1 MSTEHHVKGQSGE
14 ARPLH
19 GDVAFE
25 PRDIRVNIILKILI
39 SLGIFVIASFFL
51 LVFVYRGLTHYW
63 ADANAQPP
71 SLRSQMGPTLPPE
84 PRLQG
89 VPGHLDDAQKDLRD
103 KVRRDTEENNKLEW
117 VDQKAGIA
125 QIPID
130 DAMQLIVEKGL
141 PATTTPEKK

>member
-1 MSTEHHVKGQSGE
+1 MSTEQHSHAGGT
-14 ARPLH
+14 RPSH
-19 GDVAFE
+19 ADVAFE
-25 PRDIRVNIILKILI
+25 PRDIRVNTIVKILV
-39 SLGIFVIASFFL
+39 SLGIFVIASFLL

-63 ADANAQPP
+63 TDTYTQPP

-89 VPGHLDDAQKDLRD
+89 VPGHLNDAQQDLRD
-103 KVRRDTEENNKLEW
+103 KIRHDTEENYKLEW
-117 VDQKAGIA
+117 IDQKSGIA

-141 PATTTPEKK
+141 PAGSPEKK